1 VVVIIPLVMAL
12 KLPQPEKL
20 GVNPK

>member
-1 VVVIIPLVMAL
+1 VIVVIPLVMAL